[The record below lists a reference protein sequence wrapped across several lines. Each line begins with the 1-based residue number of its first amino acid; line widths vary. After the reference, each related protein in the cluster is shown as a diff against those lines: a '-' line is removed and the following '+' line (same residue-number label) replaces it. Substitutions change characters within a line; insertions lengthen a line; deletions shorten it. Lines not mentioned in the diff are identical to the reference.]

1 VYIKNVTM
9 AEEKD
14 SMLDVLASLDKRF
27 GKGSVIVG
35 DMVIKTERQ
44 STGSIGLDIITG
56 GGWGR
61 GRMVELYG
69 PESSG
74 KTTICIHSMIQAQR
88 DNPDKK
94 VAFIDAEHA
103 FDRNYAEHLGLD
115 MSQVIISQ
123 PDNGEQALEI
133 AEALI
138 ASGKISVCVV
148 DSVAALTPKA
158 EIEGEMGDSKM
169 GLHARLMSQAC
180 RKLTGVVSR
189 TDTVMLWT
197 NQIRMKIGVMFGSPE
212 TVPGGE
218 ALKFY
223 ASTRVDV
230 RRSKGDTDSDG
241 HVINS
246 KVKVKTIKNKLAAP
260 FQITEFDIIFGEGID
275 KTSEVL
281 AIGENIGVI
290 KKTGSW
296 YSYGDTKLGQGGPN
310 VKQLLKDNPEL
321 CDELEAKIRNH
332 FSI

>member
-1 VYIKNVTM
+1 M

-14 SMLDVLASLDKRF
+14 PLLDVLASMDKRF
-27 GKGSVIVG
+27 GKGAVIVG
-35 DMVIKTERQ
+35 DTVIQTERQ
-44 STGSIGLDIITG
+44 STGSLGVDIITG

-61 GRMVELYG
+61 GRMVEIFG

-74 KTTICIHSMIQAQR
+74 KTTLCIHTMIQAQI
-88 DNPDKK
+88 DNPNKR

-123 PDNGEQALEI
+123 PDSGEQALEI

-138 ASGKISVCVV
+138 ASGKISVCVI

-180 RKLTGVVSR
+180 RKLTGVVNK
-189 TDTVMLWT
+189 TNTVLLWT

-223 ASTRVDV
+223 ASTRIDI
-230 RRSKGDTDSDG
+230 RKSAGDKDDAG
-241 HVINS
+241 NVINS
-246 KVKVKTIKNKLAAP
+246 HVKVKTIKNKLAPP
-260 FQITEFDIIFGEGID
+260 FQLTTFDIVFGEGID
-275 KTSEVL
+275 RSSEIL
-281 AIGENIGVI
+281 AIAENIGVI
-290 KKTGSW
+290 EKKGSW
-296 YSYGDTKLGQGGPN
+296 FNYGETKLGQGGGN

-321 CDELEAKIRNH
+321 SEEIEAKIREH
-332 FSI
+332 FNI